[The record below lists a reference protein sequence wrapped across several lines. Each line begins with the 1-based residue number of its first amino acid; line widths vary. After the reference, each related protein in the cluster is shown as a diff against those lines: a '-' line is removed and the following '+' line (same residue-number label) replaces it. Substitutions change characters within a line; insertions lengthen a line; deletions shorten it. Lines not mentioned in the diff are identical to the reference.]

1 MPLKRLRIFSTP
13 VRDHFFRLEFFNR
26 YDWTWE
32 QCDEE
37 HEKERIRRYEEIDC
51 NTSLSIHDKKQIPRP
66 VYLAVDVIFYKG
78 DRHPVYL
85 RRHPAFLVFEVDRV
99 RLYEITIEF
108 YGIHVDVNVSFH
120 WNLKRCQE
128 NTKSE
133 VSWREENA
141 RDGEVPSV
149 GLYIP
154 AGYSY
159 LSVYV
164 ECFDQ
169 EEKREHVE
177 NSSDCCS
184 ICSDTY

>member
-1 MPLKRLRIFSTP
+1 MAFHRLRIFSTP
-13 VRDHFFRLEFFNR
+13 VRNHFFRLEFFNR

-51 NTSLSIHDKKQIPRP
+51 NTSLSLHD
-66 VYLAVDVIFYKG
+66 DVIFYKG

-177 NSSDCCS
+177 NSSDCRS

>member
-37 HEKERIRRYEEIDC
+37 HEKERIRRYEEIYC
-51 NTSLSIHDKKQIPRP
+51 NTSFSLHD
-66 VYLAVDVIFYKG
+66 DV
-78 DRHPVYL
+78 HPVYL
-85 RRHPAFLVFEVDRV
+85 RDLPAFLVFEVDHV
-99 RLYEITIEF
+99 RLYEIKIEF
-108 YGIHVDVNVSFH
+108 YGIHVDVNVPLH

-128 NTKSE
+128 KTKSE
-133 VSWREENA
+133 VPWREENA
-141 RDGEVPSV
+141 RDGGVPSV

-154 AGYSY
+154 AGYSH

-164 ECFDQ
+164 EWFDH

-177 NSSDCCS
+177 NSSDCRS